1 MFWKGYSM
9 PGMLKIE
16 RLQLAILQ
24 TQIQPPACGGRHS
37 SNVDPEQ
44 QWSSNTASKLPA
56 AS

>member
-1 MFWKGYSM
+1 M

-24 TQIQPPACGGRHS
+24 TQIQPPVCGGWHS

-44 QWSSNTASKLPA
+44 HWSSNAASKLLA
-56 AS
+56 AP